1 MPNGAKHQCLAP
13 YNPRTGMMAYMCTLL
28 SYQTGLQSRFKWPLT
43 GGAESE
49 YCGWCLNSQNV
60 IETPHRGKQSRFK
73 RKEAYQSTATSC
85 EMADLFTRHPR
96 SECNDKVGLE
106 SNRVGLLQKP
116 EAVQVQINS
125 FLLCQYGST
134 ENSE

>member
-1 MPNGAKHQCLAP
+1 
-13 YNPRTGMMAYMCTLL
+13 
-28 SYQTGLQSRFKWPLT
+28 
-43 GGAESE
+43 
-49 YCGWCLNSQNV
+49 
-60 IETPHRGKQSRFK
+60 
-73 RKEAYQSTATSC
+73 
-85 EMADLFTRHPR
+85 
-96 SECNDKVGLE
+96 VGLE